1 VVALGLLA
9 IGIPYAPL
17 WGFVAAMLRFVPF
30 VGTTLAMLFPAALA
44 FVQFEG
50 WGRCWRRSPSSSD
63 STS

>member
-30 VGTTLAMLFPAALA
+30 VGTSLAMLFPRRSHSCSSRA
-44 FVQFEG
+44 G
-50 WGRCWRRSPSSSD
+50 GRCWRRCASSSD